1 MSKLSQ
7 FFGRTG
13 ASDVNVNEKIDEKFA
28 PLANAKESGLVHN
41 AETIDDSSFS
51 TIGSRIG
58 EENEGLRTQLIEAGR
73 KIAELD
79 ILKETFSNIV
89 EPVGKM
95 LRELEQAKSQNLS
108 LRTLLGETRAAYE
121 KVRAEYYAGERKSN
135 GLESDN
141 ERLREDLEVA
151 QQTARGLESN
161 NAELSN
167 NLASKTAHIVN
178 IERQLAAESAQ
189 RQAFAEDNRV
199 LGEKNGASDRKIVQL
214 EAETETA
221 REKCILAEEENRSLQ
236 KSLDQTVGEVSRLSR
251 RLTES
256 ENALAAARARLGQLE
271 ANAAELQT
279 ERNNLAG
286 QLDEAVERHRTEINT
301 LSTRLDSLQS
311 RATTAEKL
319 LSESRQ
325 NLVARSEEVRDF
337 DRKAVEATIVRNSSD
352 KKLRQLE
359 VVYEAQENQIAELT
373 QARSALMERANA
385 VSKTLKAR
393 EGALSRAE
401 EKINTL
407 TDRIARLEADIQSN
421 RAAEEKRAEDL
432 NSALNRERMERA
444 VAEGAL
450 EASRKDFARL
460 QREMMA
466 LNASQRRSTAPLALN
481 PAIAH
486 DPAEGAADTP
496 KGKMSRRQTP
506 ASPVEPIIK
515 N

>member
-1 MSKLSQ
+1 MSKLSRL
-7 FFGRTG
+7 FGR
-13 ASDVNVNEKIDEKFA
+13 ADDSNDKIDEKFA
-28 PLANAKESGLVHN
+28 PLPDSKEVGLVRH
-41 AETIDDSSFS
+41 AETIDDSSFA

-79 ILKETFSNIV
+79 VLKETFGNIV

-108 LRTLLGETRAAYE
+108 LRNVLGETRATYE
-121 KVRAEYYAGERKSN
+121 KLRAEYYAGERKSN
-135 GLESDN
+135 ALESDN
-141 ERLREDLEVA
+141 ERLREELEIA

-167 NLASKTAHIVN
+167 NLASKTTHIVN
-178 IERQLAAESAQ
+178 LERQFAAESAQ
-189 RQAFAEDNRV
+189 RQALAEENRV
-199 LGEKNGASDRKIVQL
+199 LGEKNSTSDKKNIQL

-256 ENALAAARARLGQLE
+256 ENALATARARLGQLE
-271 ANAAELQT
+271 ATAAELQT

-286 QLDEAVERHRTEINT
+286 QLDETVERHRTEINT

-319 LSESRQ
+319 LGESRQ

-359 VVYEAQENQIAELT
+359 VAYEAQENQIAELT
-373 QARSALMERANA
+373 QARLALMERANA

-407 TDRIARLEADIQSN
+407 TDRIARLEAEIQAN
-421 RAAEEKRAEDL
+421 RAADEKRAEDL

-466 LNASQRRSTAPLALN
+466 LNASQRRSNPVALN
-481 PAIAH
+481 PAAIAH
-486 DPAEGAADTP
+486 ELDEGGTESP
-496 KGKMSRRQTP
+496 KGKMSRRQTS
-506 ASPVEPIIK
+506 ASGEPIVK